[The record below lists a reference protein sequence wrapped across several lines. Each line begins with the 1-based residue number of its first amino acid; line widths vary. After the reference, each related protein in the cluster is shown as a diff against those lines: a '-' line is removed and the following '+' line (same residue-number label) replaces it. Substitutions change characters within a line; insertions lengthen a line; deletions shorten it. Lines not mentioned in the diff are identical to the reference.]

1 MTKIVFEDAY
11 MEDGKLYFD
20 KRAAADM
27 EVFNSLRDLTDAS
40 YGEKEAEDWLD
51 FTPGFGACKDCN
63 DIEEFIVEY
72 CKKEKIKE
80 AYFSVTWQ
88 RHCIYEIN
96 PETLELG
103 EFLESSGIDGDYFS
117 CIECVIDYCDLLDEE
132 DEDDEDVE

>member
-1 MTKIVFEDAY
+1 MTRKVFEDAY

-20 KRAAADM
+20 KRAAADI
-27 EVFNSLRDLTDAS
+27 EVFNSLRDLTDAY

-51 FTPGFGACKDCN
+51 FTPGFGDCKNCN
-63 DIEEFIVEY
+63 DIEEFIIEY

-80 AYFSVTWQ
+80 AYFTVTWQ

-103 EFLESSGIDGDYFS
+103 QFLESSGIDGDYFS
-117 CIECVIDYCDLLDEE
+117 CIDGEIDYCDLLDEE
-132 DEDDEDVE
+132 EEE

>member
-1 MTKIVFEDAY
+1 MTKTFFEDAY

-20 KRAAADM
+20 KRAAADI
-27 EVFNSLRDLTDAS
+27 EVFKTLKDISDA
-40 YGEKEAEDWLD
+40 YHTGETEAEDWLD
-51 FTPGFGACKDCN
+51 FTPGFGDCKNCN

-72 CKKEKIKE
+72 CKKEKIEE

-88 RHCIYEIN
+88 RHCIYKIN

-117 CIECVIDYCDLLDEE
+117 CIDGEIDYPDLLDE
-132 DEDDEDVE
+132 DDDEE

>member
-20 KRAAADM
+20 KRAAADI

-51 FTPGFGACKDCN
+51 FTPGFGACKNCN

-117 CIECVIDYCDLLDEE
+117 
-132 DEDDEDVE
+132 

>member
-20 KRAAADM
+20 KRAAADI

-51 FTPGFGACKDCN
+51 FTPGFGACKNCN

-72 CKKEKIKE
+72 CKKENIKE
-80 AYFSVTWQ
+80 AYFRVEWF

-96 PETLELG
+96 PKTLELG
-103 EFLESSGIDGDYFS
+103 EFLESSGIDGDYYS
-117 CIECVIDYCDLLDEE
+117 CIDGEIDYCEPLD
-132 DEDDEDVE
+132 DEDDD

>member
-1 MTKIVFEDAY
+1 MTKTVFEDAY

-20 KRAAADM
+20 KRAAADI
-27 EVFNSLRDLTDAS
+27 EVFNSLRDLTDAY

-51 FTPGFGACKDCN
+51 FTPGFGDCKNCN
-63 DIEEFIVEY
+63 DIEEFIIEY

-88 RHCIYEIN
+88 RHCIYKIN

-103 EFLESSGIDGDYFS
+103 EFLESSGIDGDYYS
-117 CIECVIDYCDLLDEE
+117 CIDGEIDYCEPLDEE
-132 DEDDEDVE
+132 D

>member
-1 MTKIVFEDAY
+1 MTKTFFEDAY

-20 KRAAADM
+20 KRAAADI
-27 EVFNSLRDLTDAS
+27 EVFNSLRDLTDAY

-51 FTPGFGACKDCN
+51 FTPGFGDCKNCN

-72 CKKEKIKE
+72 CKKEKIEE

-103 EFLESSGIDGDYFS
+103 EFLESSGIDGDYYS
-117 CIECVIDYCDLLDEE
+117 CIDGEIDYCEPLDEE
-132 DEDDEDVE
+132 D

>member
-1 MTKIVFEDAY
+1 MTKTFFEDAY

-20 KRAAADM
+20 KRAAADI
-27 EVFNSLRDLTDAS
+27 EVFNSLRDLTDAY

-80 AYFSVTWQ
+80 AYFTVTWQ
-88 RHCIYEIN
+88 RHCIYRIN

-103 EFLESSGIDGDYFS
+103 EFLESSGIDGDYYS
-117 CIECVIDYCDLLDEE
+117 CIDGEIDYCDLLEE
-132 DEDDEDVE
+132 DED

>member
-20 KRAAADM
+20 KRAAADI

-51 FTPGFGACKDCN
+51 FTPGFGACKNCN

-72 CKKEKIKE
+72 CKKENIKE
-80 AYFSVTWQ
+80 AYFRVEWF

-96 PETLELG
+96 PKTLELG
-103 EFLESSGIDGDYFS
+103 EFLESSGIDGDYYS
-117 CIECVIDYCDLLDEE
+117 CIDGEIDYCEPLDEE
-132 DEDDEDVE
+132 DDD

>member
-20 KRAAADM
+20 KRAAADI

-72 CKKEKIKE
+72 CKKENIKE
-80 AYFSVTWQ
+80 AYFRVEWF

-96 PETLELG
+96 PKTLELG
-103 EFLESSGIDGDYFS
+103 EFLESSGIDGDYYS
-117 CIECVIDYCDLLDEE
+117 CIDGEIDYCEPLD
-132 DEDDEDVE
+132 DEDDD

>member
-1 MTKIVFEDAY
+1 MTKKVFSDAP

-20 KRAAADM
+20 KRAAADI
-27 EVFNSLRDLTDAS
+27 EVFNSLRDLTDAY

-103 EFLESSGIDGDYFS
+103 EFLESSGIDGDYYS
-117 CIECVIDYCDLLDEE
+117 CIDGEIDYCEPL
-132 DEDDEDVE
+132 DDEDVD

>member
-20 KRAAADM
+20 KRAAADI

-51 FTPGFGACKDCN
+51 FTPGFGACKNCN

-72 CKKEKIKE
+72 CKKEKIEE

-103 EFLESSGIDGDYFS
+103 ECLESSGIDGDYFS
-117 CIECVIDYCDLLDEE
+117 CIDGEIDYPDLLDEE
-132 DEDDEDVE
+132 DEEEDD

>member
-51 FTPGFGACKDCN
+51 FTPGFGACKNCN

-72 CKKEKIKE
+72 CKKEKIEE
-80 AYFSVTWQ
+80 AYFRVQWL

-96 PETLELG
+96 PKTLELG
-103 EFLESSGIDGDYFS
+103 EFLESSGIDGDYYS
-117 CIECVIDYCDLLDEE
+117 CIDGEIDYPDLIDEE
-132 DEDDEDVE
+132 DDD